1 MRALVVAGPGRSAVT
16 DVPEPVPG
24 PGEVLVSVEAA
35 GICGSDLELLDGRR
49 PAAYVSYP
57 VVPGHE

>member
-1 MRALVVAGPGRSAVT
+1 MLALLVAGPGRAAVT
-16 DVPEPVPG
+16 DVPEPVPRA
-24 PGEVLVSVEAA
+24 GEVLVSVVAA

-57 VVPGHE
+57 